1 MRAAR
6 RQTSPQRPASAT
18 SGRLAAARAHFDR
31 GRRDEAERLCRAI
44 LRSHPDDAG
53 ALHLLGLVED
63 GRGHVER
70 AVALLTEAAG
80 ARPGDPAIRCDLGNA
95 LKACGRLQ
103 EALAHHADVARML
116 PSSAA
121 ALSNLG
127 NTYLGLGQ
135 VDPAIDC
142 LAQAAFIAFDD
153 PEIQYNYGTA
163 LLAAG
168 RFEDAAVAFART
180 LVRLPAHAR
189 AHANM
194 GIALK
199 EIGRLRDAADHLQE
213 ALRLD
218 PGFDDAAWNLGLT
231 RLLGGEWR
239 AGFALHETRRRLPG
253 FAIRA
258 MEGAAWDGAPLDG
271 RRLLVHAEQG
281 IGDTMQFVRYL
292 PRLAALGGD
301 VVFLAPDRLLPL
313 LAPAT
318 GDARLAGGMEPLPAY
333 DVQAPLMSLP
343 HLLGDDAPYAPAQ
356 PYLAADPARRGR
368 WAERLA
374 GPGLR
379 VGLVWQGN
387 PNHRADRRRSVPLA
401 ALAPL
406 AAVEGVRLIALQAGP
421 GVEQREALPWAVE
434 RVEAADRPGDEGAF
448 LETAAVIANLDVVI
462 APDTAAAHL
471 AGALGAN
478 LWLMLPYVPDWR
490 WGLIDDT
497 TPWYPTARLYR
508 QTAPGDWAGVASR
521 LARALTEIRR

>member
-6 RQTSPQRPASAT
+6 RQTSPQRPATAAA
-18 SGRLAAARAHFDR
+18 GRLAAARAHFDR

-44 LRSHPDDAG
+44 LRTHPDDAG

-80 ARPGDPAIRCDLGNA
+80 ARPGDPAIRCDLGNV
-95 LKACGRLQ
+95 LKACGRLH
-103 EALAHHADVARML
+103 EALSHHADVAKML
-116 PSSAA
+116 PGSAL

-127 NTYLGLGQ
+127 ATYQDLGLF
-135 VDPAIDC
+135 DAAIDC
-142 LAQAAFIAFDD
+142 LAQAAFIAHDD
-153 PEIQYNYGTA
+153 PEVQYNYGTA

-168 RFEDAAVAFART
+168 RFEDAAVSFART

-199 EIGRLRDAADHLQE
+199 EIGRPRDAAAHLGE

-218 PGFDDAAWNLGLT
+218 PGFDDAAWNLALVH
-231 RLLGGEWR
+231 LLSGRWR
-239 AGFALHETRRRLPG
+239 DGFALYETRRRLPG

-258 MEGAAWDGAPLDG
+258 VDRPAWDGAPLAG

-281 IGDTMQFVRYL
+281 IGDTLQFVRYL
-292 PRLAALGGD
+292 PRLAAAGGD
-301 VVFLAPDRLLPL
+301 VVFLAPDRLHPL
-313 LAPAT
+313 LAPAV
-318 GDARLAGGMEPLPAY
+318 GGARLAGGAGPLPPA
-333 DVQAPLMSLP
+333 DVHAPLLSLP
-343 HLLGDDAPYAPAQ
+343 HLLGDDAPFAPSR
-356 PYLAADPARRGR
+356 PYLSADPARRGD
-368 WAERLA
+368 WSGRLA

-387 PNHRADRRRSVPLA
+387 PNFRADARRSVPLA

-406 AAVEGVRLIALQAGP
+406 AAVDGVRLIALQVGP
-421 GVEQREALPWAVE
+421 GAAQRDALPWAVDRIE
-434 RVEAADRPGDEGAF
+434 TVARPGDDGAF
-448 LETAAVIANLDVVI
+448 LDTAAIAANLDLVVSS
-462 APDTAAAHL
+462 DTAAAHL
-471 AGALGAN
+471 AGALGVP
-478 LWLMLPYVPDWR
+478 LWLMLSYVPDWR

-497 TPWYPTARLYR
+497 TPWYPAARLFR
-508 QTAPGDWAGVASR
+508 QTAPGDWAGVAAR
-521 LARALTEIRR
+521 LARSLTELRR